1 MESPDDPLVAEE
13 PYFCV
18 GLFMSSSNVDDGTL
32 MTSVATVVSTS
43 LLDCAAD
50 SKAGRRDIAPTTT
63 LSRPGLYST
72 EKLYSAKKDSHL
84 ANFCERGGLITAVHN
99 DAWSV

>member
-1 MESPDDPLVAEE
+1 
-13 PYFCV
+13 
-18 GLFMSSSNVDDGTL
+18 MSSSIVDDGTL
-32 MTSVATVVSTS
+32 VTSVATVVSTP

-50 SKAGRRDIAPTTT
+50 SKSGGATT

-72 EKLYSAKKDSHL
+72 EKLYSANKDSHL
-84 ANFCERGGLITAVHN
+84 TILCERCGLFIAVRN